1 MTRNVALLGSTGS
14 IGRQTLEVLEN
25 LGPDFRVA
33 VLTAN
38 KNYALLAQQVRRY
51 KPGLAVLSDRSAA
64 EKLSREI
71 DPGLCRIEA
80 GAGAQV
86 LAATWPGVD
95 LVVAALVG
103 FSGFAPV
110 VAALKAG
117 KTVALSNKESL
128 VVGGELL
135 EREGLLKREKLL
147 PVDSEH
153 SAIWQCL
160 GNTAVS
166 RVNRIWL
173 TASGGPF
180 RDWPREKLS
189 AVTPRQALNHP
200 NWSMGPKI
208 TVDSATLMN
217 KGFEVLE
224 ARWLFGIDLNRIEVV
239 IHPQSIVHSAVEY
252 IDGSVLAQLGLPDM
266 RTAIQYA
273 LTFPDRRPT
282 RLPRLNLFNQK
293 LTFYEPDRDRFPCL
307 DLAFQAGRSGG
318 TAPACLNAAN
328 EVAVDYF
335 LQGKLTFTGIPEV
348 IDAVLQEHRPVSAP
362 GMEEIMAADQW
373 ARQKARE
380 LVENPRNR
388 SWCICKP

>member
-1 MTRNVALLGSTGS
+1 MTRNIALLGSTGS
-14 IGRQTLEVLEN
+14 IGRQTLEVLEA

-33 VLTAN
+33 ALTAN
-38 KNYALLAQQVRRY
+38 KNYTLLAQQVRRY
-51 KPGLAVLSDRSAA
+51 KPDLAVLSDRSAA

-80 GAGAQV
+80 GAEAQV

-95 LVVAALVG
+95 LVVAAQVG

-160 GNTAVS
+160 GSTAVS
-166 RVNRIWL
+166 RVHRIWL

-189 AVTPRQALNHP
+189 TVTPQQALNHP

-224 ARWLFGIDLNRIEVV
+224 ARWLFGLDLNRIEVV

-252 IDGSVLAQLGLPDM
+252 VDGSVLAQLGLPDM

-273 LTFPDRRPT
+273 LTFPDRRPNA
-282 RLPRLNLFNQK
+282 LPRLNLFGQK
-293 LTFYEPDRDRFPCL
+293 LTFYEPDRERFPCL
-307 DLAFQAGRSGG
+307 ELAFQAGRSGG

-335 LQGKLTFTGIPEV
+335 LLGKLNFTGIPEV
-348 IDAVLQEHRPVSAP
+348 IDAVLQEHRNISAP
-362 GMEEIMAADQW
+362 GVEEIVAADQW
-373 ARQKARE
+373 ARQRARE
-380 LVENPRNR
+380 LIENPRNR
-388 SWCICKP
+388 SWCLCKP